1 MDRRRFVKSV
11 GCAGTLAAATQL
23 PAGASCMDEMMRLSQ
38 NRPSA
43 VGMGFV
49 VLDKDKTFAEQVT
62 QENTIYEI
70 RYDFDLGGL
79 PKEIP
84 AGCVL
89 KFEGGSLRNGTIVCA
104 EGCIHSDNKCF
115 YEVFVHGSWNNPSEL
130 SWWCESSKIQ
140 ISSSGNS
147 FSITK
152 IDCSDDFQ
160 YALDSDFSELH
171 INGYYYITKTQI
183 LRKYKRLVLSGLP
196 VTYSFAYN
204 GKDSMLSS
212 FVFSDK
218 DITLLRIAPESHSE
232 YANNQVS
239 IEGGNFDVSR
249 VSGYSS
255 NCIEVDIREN
265 RKIWGLNIDTG
276 INGNQT
282 AYAPATGCGINF
294 ITDNGNGYATMVRI
308 KGSIMWFGTG
318 IHVYDALPCWI
329 SDVEVNSAITNCVCA
344 IDAKTDIYI
353 NASIQ
358 PYTAFTEDKKR
369 DVPLINIAG
378 GRAVVGGM
386 IWDLGARLSD
396 GNGTD
401 YYANDVAIHIGEK
414 AKVSVVGK
422 IKQLGYDYDSFHVT
436 GNKSPLRTIDWTMGD
451 KYNVAPEMVHN
462 YMESFTDKGGKC
474 SITLKNGV
482 GQDIPGMTVENIDNV
497 FKIASSPVKIALD
510 SYNSADGR
518 YIEVKLSNINK
529 IISYIGFSVASR
541 PVTGFGRYS
550 FDINFV
556 EASARPFHLED
567 YVYPDNYAKLLLLDK
582 KLVRAYAVSEII
594 IRLYEISD
602 VIFLHKII
610 ANVLVGQYQTY
621 TPAFLPISGG
631 TVYGH
636 TAFKNLQIPNGNG
649 SARPVGVNV
658 GEMYFD
664 TTLSKPIWWNGTEW
678 VDATGTTVG

>member
-1 MDRRRFVKSV
+1 MKSV
-11 GCAGTLAAATQL
+11 GCAGTFAAATQL
-23 PAGASCMDEMMRLSQ
+23 PVGARDRVELSALNRL
-38 NRPSA
+38 PSA
-43 VGMGFV
+43 GGMGYV
-49 VLDKDKTFAEQVT
+49 VLDKDKTFAEQVA

-70 RYDFDLGGL
+70 RYDFDLGGQT
-79 PKEIP
+79 KKIP
-84 AGCVL
+84 VGCVL
-89 KFEGGSLRNGTIVCA
+89 RFHGGSLKNGTIKGQGSSIQSNHRCLNGVYVI
-104 EGCIHSDNKCF
+104 GDWNCISRL
-115 YEVFVHGSWNNPSEL
+115 E
-130 SWWCESSKIQ
+130 WWCEPSILNLST
-140 ISSSGNS
+140 SGGS
-147 FSITK
+147 FTMTN
-152 IDCSDDFQ
+152 IDCTNDFQ
-160 YALDSDFSELH
+160 YALDADFCELH
-171 INGYYYITKTQI
+171 INGHYYITDTLVLK
-183 LRKYKRLVLSGLP
+183 KYKRLVLSGLP
-196 VTYSFAYN
+196 INYSFAFK
-204 GKDSMLSS
+204 GADSMLSS
-212 FVFSDK
+212 VVYSDK
-218 DITLLRIAPESHSE
+218 DITLLRIAVEAKSK
-232 YANNQVS
+232 YGNNRVS
-239 IEGGNFDVSR
+239 IEGGTFDVSL
-249 VSGYSS
+249 VSGYSA

-276 INGNQT
+276 INGCQT
-282 AYAPATGCGINF
+282 AYAPATGCGIKF
-294 ITDNGNGYATMVRI
+294 LTDSGSGYATMVRI
-308 KGSIMWFGTG
+308 KGNIMWFGTG
-318 IHVYDALPCWI
+318 IHIHDNLPCWI
-329 SDVEVNSAITNCVCA
+329 TDVEVNGVITNCAKA

-358 PYTAFTEDKKR
+358 PYTAYTNETKR

-378 GRAVVGGM
+378 GRAVIGGM
-386 IWDLGARLSD
+386 IWDLGSKQSY
-396 GNGTD
+396 NGID
-401 YYANDVAIHIGEK
+401 YYANDVAIHIGDY

-482 GQDIPGMTVENIDNV
+482 GQDIPGMSVENIENV
-497 FKIASSPVKIALD
+497 FKIASSSVKIALD
-510 SYNSADGR
+510 SYNFADGR

-556 EASARPFHLED
+556 ETSARPFHVED

-582 KLVRAYAVSEII
+582 KLVRAYTVSEII

-602 VIFLHKII
+602 VIYLHKII
-610 ANVLVGQYQTY
+610 ANALVGQYQTY

-636 TAFKNLQIPNGNG
+636 TAFKKLQIPNGNG
-649 SARPVGVNV
+649 SARPVGGNV

-664 TTLSKPIWWNGTEW
+664 TSLGKPIWWNGTAW
-678 VDATGTTVG
+678 VDATGAEV